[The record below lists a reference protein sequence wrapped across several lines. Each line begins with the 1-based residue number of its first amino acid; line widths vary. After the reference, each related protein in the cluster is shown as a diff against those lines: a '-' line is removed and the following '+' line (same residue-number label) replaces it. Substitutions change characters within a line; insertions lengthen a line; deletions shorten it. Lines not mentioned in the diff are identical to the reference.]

1 MSHDMIKLRLNGD
14 DVEVESPI
22 TLASLLTQRSLDQ
35 GRFVAVVNDEVIPKS
50 QLENAQLNEND
61 VVDIMTPITGG

>member
-1 MSHDMIKLRLNGD
+1 MIKLRLNGD

>member
-1 MSHDMIKLRLNGD
+1 MIKLRLNGD

-22 TLASLLTQRSLDQ
+22 TLASLLMQRSLDQ